1 MQEMVALKQKLDS
14 ANINQVYNKD
24 ALKTAF
30 TSLQAYPNDL
40 NEISQELD
48 EIWTTISN
56 LLEQVQ
62 TTNRNLIKI
71 VDKLSKDIQ
80 ETEYHI

>member
-1 MQEMVALKQKLDS
+1 MQEMVALKQRLDS

-62 TTNRNLIKI
+62 ATNRNLIKI
-71 VDKLSKDIQ
+71 ADKLSEDIQ
-80 ETEYHI
+80 ETGYHI